1 MLRALSSISKSPALD
16 AITVALNTQ
25 TPARNGD
32 FSPQDLVK
40 RPMVGHAA
48 VPRNDS
54 ILGLGLETKEVRLS
68 RIGNGER
75 MEALNTNLRSVSGHA
90 GRRRKKKKKKS
101 NRAQG
106 KGRQADKQ
114 ASKPQRT
121 EINTHKESLGSLLGK

>member
-90 GRRRKKKKKKS
+90 GRRRKKKKKAIGP
-101 NRAQG
+101 RARAD
-106 KGRQADKQ
+106 RQTSKQ
-114 ASKPQRT
+114 ASETRDQRAQR
-121 EINTHKESLGSLLGK
+121 ILASLPGK

>member
-1 MLRALSSISKSPALD
+1 
-16 AITVALNTQ
+16 
-25 TPARNGD
+25 
-32 FSPQDLVK
+32 
-40 RPMVGHAA
+40 MVGHAA

-90 GRRRKKKKKKS
+90 GRRRKKKKKS

-114 ASKPQRT
+114 ASLRDPRSTRT
-121 EINTHKESLGSLLGK
+121 KNPSVPPWEIINKTHS